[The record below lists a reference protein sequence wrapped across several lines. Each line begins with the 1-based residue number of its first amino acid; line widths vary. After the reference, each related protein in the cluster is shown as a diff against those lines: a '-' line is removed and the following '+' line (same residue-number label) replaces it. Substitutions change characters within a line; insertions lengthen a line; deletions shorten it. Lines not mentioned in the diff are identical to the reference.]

1 MKKTEVLYE
10 VKPPKGTKLRCKGW
24 RQEGILRMLENN
36 LSNAEAPEK
45 LVVYGGNGT
54 VARNWESFHATVD
67 ALKTLENDETLV
79 MQSGM
84 PVAVF
89 KTHRLAPTVVM
100 ANTNF
105 LPANWKTYFDL
116 RDKNLMMHG
125 QYTAGPWEY
134 IGTQGVI
141 QGTFEI
147 LAAISKKRFGGS
159 LKGKILLSAGA
170 GGMGGNQGKAMKF
183 HGGCSIIPDADE
195 RVIKRRI
202 KAGFIDVMVNTLDE
216 AIEIVNSTIEK
227 GGVVSVAIFA
237 NAADI
242 FEECL
247 EKKFMPDILTE
258 MTPCHDPSIYIPS
271 GYTGEEADKY
281 REENRD
287 NYMKDAYETMKRQ
300 LKVMNAYYEMGI
312 ETFEYG
318 TSIRKE
324 CMEAGMPRE
333 EALKIPGFLVE
344 YVRPLFCEGRG
355 PFRWLCLS
363 GDPVDQRKLDELAL
377 NLFKG
382 DEIIERWINLAMEH
396 LPIEGLPA
404 RICFLGYGQRKAFGL
419 AVNEMIKNGEIGP
432 VAFTRDNLDVGSI
445 ANPLVETQDMK
456 DGSDS
461 VTDWVYLNGLL
472 NVAAM
477 ADLVSLQAN
486 GSMGTC
492 IHNGSTIIADGT
504 EEACLR
510 LEAYLNADVGLGV
523 VRHAQAGYEKA
534 VEVITGKGALTNDSV
549 KIPLWWTREATYGPE
564 SK

>member
-1 MKKTEVLYE
+1 MAKTEVLYE
-10 VKPPKGTKLRCKGW
+10 VKPQLGLELRCKGW
-24 RQEGILRMLENN
+24 RQEGLLRMLENN
-36 LSNAEAPEK
+36 MTNAESPEK
-45 LVVYGGNGT
+45 LVIYGGNGT
-54 VARNWESFHATVD
+54 CARNWESFHAIVKS
-67 ALKTLENDETLV
+67 LKELENDETLV

-84 PVAVF
+84 PVAIF
-89 KTHRLAPTVVM
+89 KTHRLAPMVVM

-105 LPANWKTYFDL
+105 LPAKWETYFDL

-147 LAAISKKRFGGS
+147 LAAISHKRFNDD
-159 LKGKILLSAGA
+159 LTGKILFSAGV
-170 GGMGGNQGKAMKF
+170 GGMGGNQGKAMAL
-183 HGGCSIIPDADE
+183 HGGCAIIPDADE
-195 RVIKRRI
+195 RVIKKRMD
-202 KAGFIDVMVNTLDE
+202 AGFIDVMVNTFDE
-216 AIEIVNSTIEK
+216 ALDLVQKAIAK
-227 GGVVSVAIFA
+227 GETLSVAIFA
-237 NAADI
+237 NAADV
-242 FEECL
+242 FEEAF
-247 EKKFMPDILTE
+247 EKGFVPDILTE

-271 GYTGEEADKY
+271 GYTGAEADEY
-281 REENRD
+281 RKNDRE
-287 NYMKDAYETMKRQ
+287 NYMKEAYETMKRQ
-300 LKVMNAYYEMGI
+300 LVVMNKYYDMGI

-324 CMEAGMPRE
+324 CMDAGMPAE

-363 GDPVDQRKLDELAL
+363 GDPKDQERLDDLVLEL
-377 NLFKG
+377 FEG
-382 DEIIERWINLAMEH
+382 DEIIERWINLARKN
-396 LPIEGLPA
+396 LRIEGLPA
-404 RICFLGYGQRKAFGL
+404 RICFLGYGQRKQFGL
-419 AVNEMIKNGEIGP
+419 AVNELIKKGEIGP
-432 VAFTRDNLDVGSI
+432 VSFTRDNLDVGSI

-472 NVAAM
+472 NCAAM

-504 EEACLR
+504 EEASLR

-523 VRHAQAGYEKA
+523 VRHAQAGYETA
-534 VEVITGKGALTNDSV
+534 VDVVNGKGKLTDDSI
-549 KIPLWWTREATYGPE
+549 KIPLWWSPEATFGPE
-564 SK
+564 GI

>member
-1 MKKTEVLYE
+1 MKKTEILYD
-10 VKPPKGTKLRCKGW
+10 VKPYTGLKLRCKGW
-24 RQEGILRMLENN
+24 RQEGLLRMLENN
-36 LSNAEAPEK
+36 MTNAESPEK

-54 VARNWESFHATVD
+54 CARNWESYHAIVE
-67 ALKTLENDETLV
+67 ALKKLEDDETLV

-89 KTHRLAPTVVM
+89 RTHRLAPKIVM

-105 LPANWKTYFDL
+105 LPADWSTYFDL
-116 RDKNLMMHG
+116 KDKNLMMHG

-147 LAAISKKRFGGS
+147 LAAIAEKRFNGS
-159 LKGKILLSAGA
+159 LKGKILLSAGV
-170 GGMGGNQGKAMKF
+170 GGMGGNQGKAMAL
-183 HGGCSIIPDADE
+183 HGGCAIIPDADE

-202 KAGFIDVMVNTLDE
+202 KAGFIDTMVNNLDE
-216 AIEIVNSTIEK
+216 ALELVDEAIKKEQSI
-227 GGVVSVAIFA
+227 SVAIFG

-242 FEECL
+242 YEECL
-247 EKKFMPDILTE
+247 EKNFIPDILTE

-271 GYTGEEADKY
+271 GYTGEEADLY
-281 REENRD
+281 RKNDRD
-287 NYMKDAYETMKRQ
+287 AYMKEAYATMQRQ
-300 LKVMNAYYEMGI
+300 LRVMNEYYEKGV

-324 CMEAGMPRE
+324 CMDSGMPKD

-363 GDPVDQRKLDELAL
+363 GNPDDQRILDNLAL
-377 NLFKG
+377 ELFEG
-382 DEIIERWINLAMEH
+382 DLIIERWIKLAIKH

-404 RICFLGYGQRKAFGL
+404 RICFLGYGQRKKFGL
-419 AVNEMIKNGEIGP
+419 AVNELIKKGVVGP

-492 IHNGSTIIADGT
+492 IHNGATIIADGT
-504 EEACLR
+504 EEASLR

-523 VRHAQAGYEKA
+523 VRHAQAGYETAKN
-534 VEVITGKGALTNDSV
+534 VVSGKGSLTNDSIE
-549 KIPLWWTREATYGPE
+549 IPLWWSKEATYGPE
-564 SK
+564 DK

>member
-1 MKKTEVLYE
+1 MKTQVLYE
-10 VKPPKGTKLRCKGW
+10 IKPPKGTELRCKGW
-24 RQEGILRMLENN
+24 RQEGLLRMLENN
-36 LSNAEAPEK
+36 LANAEAPEK
-45 LVVYGGNGT
+45 LVIYGGNGT
-54 VARNWESFHATVD
+54 CARNWESYHAIVKSLTE
-67 ALKTLENDETLV
+67 LENDETLV

-89 KTHRLAPTVVM
+89 KTHRLAPRVVM

-105 LPANWKTYFDL
+105 LPATWDTYFDL

-147 LAAISKKRFGGS
+147 LAVIAEQKFNGS
-159 LKGKILLSAGA
+159 LEGKILLSAGV
-170 GGMGGNQGKAMKF
+170 GGMGGNQGKAMAL
-183 HGGCSIIPDADE
+183 HGGCAIIPDADE
-195 RVIKRRI
+195 RVIKRRM
-202 KAGFIDVMVNTLDE
+202 KAGFIDKMVHTFDE
-216 AIEIVNSTIEK
+216 ALELVNQAIIK
-227 GGVVSVAIFA
+227 GEALSVAILA

-247 EKKFMPDILTE
+247 EKNFIPDILTE

-281 REENRD
+281 RASDRD
-287 NYMKDAYETMKRQ
+287 AYMKEAYETMKRQ
-300 LKVMNAYYEMGI
+300 LRVMNAYYDKGV

-324 CMEAGMPRE
+324 CMDAGMARE
-333 EALKIPGFLVE
+333 EALKIPGFLVK

-363 GDPVDQRKLDELAL
+363 GDSKDQKRLDDLAL
-377 NLFKG
+377 ELFKG
-382 DEIIERWINLAMEH
+382 DEIIERWIKLASEH
-396 LPIEGLPA
+396 LPIESLPA
-404 RICFLGYGQRKAFGL
+404 RICFLGYGQRKAFAL
-419 AVNEMIKNGEIGP
+419 AVNELIRNGEVGP

-472 NVAAM
+472 NVASM

-492 IHNGSTIIADGT
+492 IHNGATIIADGS
-504 EEACLR
+504 EEAELR
-510 LEAYLNADVGLGV
+510 LEAYMNADVGLGV
-523 VRHAQAGYEKA
+523 VRHAHAGYEKA
-534 VEVITGKGALTNDSV
+534 VEVISGDGPLTNDSI

-564 SK
+564 DL